1 MIASPVTTN
10 LCTESGAYCVRPL
23 TGNLCIDS
31 PGYCD
36 WLYKTGYPSPIRQ
49 GALYVYTQATT
60 TNISP
65 LYQLDFFDWTVLI
78 IYFGILAI
86 LAIYGIYRVKQVIDF
101 WRYSRFPPQPRGEF
115 AEAELPRL
123 TVQLPLFNEMYV
135 VERLVQSITEIDY
148 PRHLLEIQVL
158 DDSTDETVKIA
169 RATVAKYAAQG
180 FDIHYIHRDDRT
192 GFKAGA
198 LEHGLKTAKGN
209 LIAIFDADFVP
220 NPDFLR
226 KLIHHFTDPIVGC
239 AQMRWSHINGSY
251 NLLTRLQTIML
262 DGHFVVE
269 QTTRNRSGNFFN
281 FNGTAGIWRR
291 EAIEMSGGWQ
301 HDTLTED
308 TDLSFRA
315 QLMGWRF
322 VYLLDEHAP
331 AEIPVEINAF
341 KAQQRRWAKGVLQ
354 VWFKLYK
361 RIWAAPLPLR
371 VKVEIFFR
379 LTGNISYPL
388 MIVTSFMQ
396 FPLLL
401 VRYNQGLH
409 QLMMLDLPL
418 LFFSTV
424 SVVFFYG
431 TTIYYLDK
439 KRGSRLLH
447 LPLVMG
453 LGIGLAF
460 SNARAVLEALAGVK
474 SDFIRTPKYRVEKT
488 SDESWKAKK
497 YKRKHGWLPLLELSF
512 ALYFVLAIGYA
523 VRMHMWGPI
532 AFLLLFC
539 FGYGYMGTMSLLQ
552 NARPQRRMSRLTPT
566 KLNAFI
572 GGSHSRLGPEVCAID
587 KKSGSRP

>member
-1 MIASPVTTN
+1 MNVQLLAGNP
-10 LCTESGAYCVRPL
+10 LCD
-23 TGNLCIDS
+23 NI

-36 WLYKTGYPSPIRQ
+36 WYLKTEK
-49 GALYVYTQATT
+49 
-60 TNISP
+60 NISP
-65 LYQLDFFDWTVLI
+65 LYQLDAFDWTVLI
-78 IYFGILAI
+78 VYFAI
-86 LAIYGIYRVKQVIDF
+86 LAVLSIYGVYRVKQVSEF
-101 WRYSRFPPQPRGEF
+101 WRYSKFPPKPKGEF
-115 AEAELPRL
+115 AEADLPHI

-135 VERLVQSITEIDY
+135 VERLVKAVTEIDY
-148 PRHLLEIQVL
+148 PRERLEIQVL
-158 DDSTDETVKIA
+158 DDSTDETVNIA
-169 RATVAKYAAQG
+169 RATVANYARQG
-180 FDIHYIHRDDRT
+180 FDIHYIHRNDRT

-198 LEHGLKTAKGN
+198 LENGMKTAKGN
-209 LIAIFDADFVP
+209 LIGIFDADFVP
-220 NPDFLR
+220 KPDFLR
-226 KLIHHFTDPIVGC
+226 KLVHFFTEATVGC
-239 AQMRWSHINGSY
+239 AQMRWAHINGSY

-291 EAIEMSGGWQ
+291 DAIEMSGGWQ

-315 QLMGWRF
+315 QLMGWKF
-322 VYLLDEHAP
+322 IYLLDEEAP
-331 AEIPVEINAF
+331 AEVPVEINAF

-354 VWFKLYK
+354 VWFKLYR
-361 RIWAAPLPLR
+361 RIWHAPLPLR
-371 VKVEIFFR
+371 VKLEMFFR

-388 MIVTSFMQ
+388 MIVASFMQ

-401 VRYNQGLH
+401 VRYNQGLY
-409 QLMMLDLPL
+409 QLMVLDVPL

-424 SVVFFYG
+424 SVVLFYG
-431 TTIYYLDK
+431 SAIWYLD
-439 KRGSRLLH
+439 RSRSRLLH

-474 SDFIRTPKYRVEKT
+474 SDFVRTPKYRVENT
-488 SDESWKAKK
+488 DDESWKRKK

-532 AFLLLFC
+532 VFLLLFF

-552 NARPQRRMSRLTPT
+552 TVGLNRRRATQP
-566 KLNAFI
+566 A
-572 GGSHSRLGPEVCAID
+572 AIA
-587 KKSGSRP
+587 S

>member
-1 MIASPVTTN
+1 MLAMLATNVSPLTSS
-10 LCTESGAYCVRPL
+10 LCIESGAYCVRPL
-23 TGNLCIDS
+23 TGDLCIDS
-31 PGYCD
+31 PGFCNWYD
-36 WLYKTGYPSPIRQ
+36 KTV
-49 GALYVYTQATT
+49 A
-60 TNISP
+60 NISP
-65 LYQLDFFDWTVLI
+65 LYQLDAFDWTVLI
-78 IYFGILAI
+78 IYFGILTV

-101 WRYSRFPPQPRGEF
+101 WRYSRFPPKPKGEF
-115 AEAELPRL
+115 TAGELPHI

-135 VERLVQSITEIDY
+135 VERLVKAVTEIDY
-148 PRHLLEIQVL
+148 PRDLMEIQVL
-158 DDSTDETVKIA
+158 DDSTDETVSIA
-169 RATVAKYAAQG
+169 HATVEKYAARG

-198 LEHGLKTAKGN
+198 LENGLKTAKGK

-220 NPDFLR
+220 KPDFLR
-226 KLIHHFTDPIVGC
+226 KLVDHFTDPIVGC

-322 VYLLDEHAP
+322 VYLLDEEAP

-371 VKVEIFFR
+371 VKLEMFFR

-388 MIVTSFMQ
+388 MIVASFMQ

-409 QLMMLDLPL
+409 QLMMLDVPL

-424 SVVFFYG
+424 SVVLFYG
-431 TTIYYLDK
+431 TAVWYLDK
-439 KRGSRLLH
+439 KRSMRLLH

-474 SDFIRTPKYRVEKT
+474 SDFVRTPKYQVEKT
-488 SDESWKAKK
+488 DDESWKSKK

-512 ALYFVLAIGYA
+512 ALYFVLAIAYA
-523 VRMHMWGPI
+523 VRMHM
-532 AFLLLFC
+532 
-539 FGYGYMGTMSLLQ
+539 
-552 NARPQRRMSRLTPT
+552 
-566 KLNAFI
+566 
-572 GGSHSRLGPEVCAID
+572 
-587 KKSGSRP
+587 

>member
-1 MIASPVTTN
+1 MLVTDPQ
-10 LCTESGAYCVRPL
+10 PL
-23 TGNLCIDS
+23 TGNLCADFPGFCDTID
-31 PGYCD
+31 
-36 WLYKTGYPSPIRQ
+36 KTV
-49 GALYVYTQATT
+49 A
-60 TNISP
+60 NISP
-65 LYQLDFFDWTVLI
+65 LYQLDAFDWTVLV
-78 IYFGILAI
+78 IYFGILII
-86 LAIYGIYRVKQVIDF
+86 LSIYGAYRVKQVIEF
-101 WRYSRFPPQPRGEF
+101 WRYSKFPPKPKREF
-115 AEAELPRL
+115 AEAELPVI

-135 VERLVQSITEIDY
+135 VERLVKAVIEIDY
-148 PRHLLEIQVL
+148 PRDRLEIQVL
-158 DDSTDETVKIA
+158 DDSTDETVNIA
-169 RATVAKYAAQG
+169 RATVERYARAG
-180 FDIHYIHRDDRT
+180 FDIHYLHRNDRT
-192 GFKAGA
+192 GFKSGA
-198 LEHGLKTAKGN
+198 LEHGMQTAKGD

-220 NPDFLR
+220 KPDFLR
-226 KLIHHFTDPIVGC
+226 KLVHYFTDPIVGC
-239 AQMRWSHINGSY
+239 SQMRWAHINGSY

-322 VYLLDEHAP
+322 VYLLDEEAP
-331 AEIPVEINAF
+331 AEIPVDINAF

-361 RIWAAPLPLR
+361 RIWGAPLPLR
-371 VKVEIFFR
+371 VKLEMFFR

-388 MIVTSFMQ
+388 MIVASFMQ

-401 VRYNQGLH
+401 VRYNQGLY
-409 QLMMLDLPL
+409 QLMLLDVPL

-424 SVVFFYG
+424 SVVLFYG
-431 TTIYYLDK
+431 SAVWYLDE

-460 SNARAVLEALAGVK
+460 SNARAVFEALAGVK
-474 SDFIRTPKYRVEKT
+474 SEFVRTPKYRVERT
-488 SDESWKAKK
+488 DDESWKHKK

-552 NARPQRRMSRLTPT
+552 TVGGRRPAAGL
-566 KLNAFI
+566 
-572 GGSHSRLGPEVCAID
+572 
-587 KKSGSRP
+587 RPAAG

>member
-1 MIASPVTTN
+1 MLATTVTPLTSS
-10 LCTESGAYCVRPL
+10 LCTESGSYCVRPL
-23 TGNLCIDS
+23 TGDLCIDS

-36 WLYKTGYPSPIRQ
+36 WLYKTGYPTPIRH
-49 GALYVYTQATT
+49 GATYAYVEATT

-65 LYQLDFFDWTVLI
+65 LYQLDTFDWTVLI
-78 IYFGILAI
+78 IYFGILTV
-86 LAIYGIYRVKQVIDF
+86 LAIYGVYRVKQVIDF
-101 WRYSRFPPQPRGEF
+101 WRYSRFPPKPKGEF
-115 AEAELPRL
+115 TEAELPHI

-135 VERLVQSITEIDY
+135 VERLVKAVTEIDY
-148 PRHLLEIQVL
+148 PRGLMEIQVL
-158 DDSTDETVKIA
+158 DDSTDETVSIA
-169 RATVAKYAAQG
+169 RATVAKYAALG
-180 FDIHYIHRDDRT
+180 FDIKYIHRDDRT

-198 LEHGLKTAKGN
+198 LEQGMKTAKGN

-220 NPDFLR
+220 RPDFLR

-239 AQMRWSHINGSY
+239 AQMRWSHINGTY

-322 VYLLDEHAP
+322 VYLLDEEAP

-354 VWFKLYK
+354 VWFKLYR
-361 RIWAAPLPLR
+361 RIWHAPLPLR
-371 VKVEIFFR
+371 VKLEMFFR

-388 MIVTSFMQ
+388 MIVASFMQ

-409 QLMMLDLPL
+409 QLMMLDVPL

-424 SVVFFYG
+424 SVVLFYG
-431 TTIYYLDK
+431 TAVWYLDK
-439 KRGSRLLH
+439 KRGMRLLH

-474 SDFIRTPKYRVEKT
+474 SDFVRTPKYSVEKT
-488 SDESWKAKK
+488 DDESWKRKK

-512 ALYFVLAIGYA
+512 AFYFVLAIGYT

-532 AFLLLFC
+532 AFLMLFC

-552 NARPQRRMSRLTPT
+552 TAGGRRLASVRPAAKTS
-566 KLNAFI
+566 
-572 GGSHSRLGPEVCAID
+572 
-587 KKSGSRP
+587 

>member
-1 MIASPVTTN
+1 MI
-10 LCTESGAYCVRPL
+10 L
-23 TGNLCIDS
+23 
-31 PGYCD
+31 
-36 WLYKTGYPSPIRQ
+36 
-49 GALYVYTQATT
+49 
-60 TNISP
+60 
-65 LYQLDFFDWTVLI
+65 
-78 IYFGILAI
+78 YFGILTV

-101 WRYSRFPPQPRGEF
+101 WRYSRFPPKPKAQF
-115 AEAELPRL
+115 DDDELPQI
-123 TVQLPLFNEMYV
+123 TIQLPLFNEMYV
-135 VERLVQSITEIDY
+135 VERLVKAVSEIDY
-148 PRHLLEIQVL
+148 PHYRMEIQVL
-158 DDSTDETVKIA
+158 DDSTDETVGLA
-169 RATVAKYAAQG
+169 RATVAHYAARG
-180 FDIHYIHRDDRT
+180 FDIHYIHREDRT

-198 LEHGLKTAKGN
+198 LESGMKTAKGD
-209 LIAIFDADFVP
+209 LVAIFDADFVP
-220 NPDFLR
+220 KPDFMR

-269 QTTRNRSGNFFN
+269 QTTRNRAGNFFN

-322 VYLLDEHAP
+322 VYLLDEDAP

-354 VWFKLYK
+354 VRFKLYR
-361 RIWAAPLPLR
+361 RIWHAPLPMR
-371 VKVEIFFR
+371 VKLEMFFR

-388 MIVTSFMQ
+388 MIVASFMQ

-424 SVVFFYG
+424 SVVLFYG
-431 TTIYYLDK
+431 TAAWDLAR
-439 KRGSRLLH
+439 KRGKRLLH

-460 SNARAVLEALAGVK
+460 SNARAVLEALVGVK
-474 SDFIRTPKYRVEKT
+474 SDFVRTPKYRVETTK
-488 SDESWKAKK
+488 DESWKAKK

-512 ALYFVLAIGYA
+512 AFYFVLAIGYA

-552 NARPQRRMSRLTPT
+552 TVGGRRSAAGLRPAA
-566 KLNAFI
+566 KV
-572 GGSHSRLGPEVCAID
+572 G
-587 KKSGSRP
+587 